1 MVQNLENLIDELN
14 KIKVNSAKKN
24 QDIPTI
30 SVAKIKD
37 MAQKY
42 NLSLLEVE
50 IAALEEKIIPE
61 RYERNY
67 DTINF
72 SEQIKLLRSTVC
84 VVGCGG
90 LGGNIIEI
98 LIRLGIGNLILVD
111 GDKFN
116 ESNLNRQLLCTED
129 KIGKVKAETAAERI
143 KHINSSINTKT
154 YSQFIDSSNVR
165 KIIQEAD
172 LVVDALDNITA
183 RFILEKACRELEK
196 PLIHGAI
203 NGFSGQVSTIFPQDK
218 GLQAIY
224 GPSQQYNQQN
234 KATRVSA
241 PSVTPAMVASFQVA
255 EVLKVLLNR
264 GKPLRN
270 KLLLLNLEESDI
282 NVLEFD

>member
-1 MVQNLENLIDELN
+1 MKKNLDNLIDELN

-24 QDIPTI
+24 IDIPTI
-30 SVAKIKD
+30 SVNKIKD

-42 NLSLLEVE
+42 NLSFREVE

-72 SEQIKLLRSTVC
+72 SEQIQLLRSTVC

-154 YSQFIDSSNVR
+154 YSQFINSANAR
-165 KIIQEAD
+165 KIIQGAD
-172 LVVDALDNITA
+172 LVVDALDNIAT
-183 RFILEKACRELEK
+183 RFILEEACRELEI
-196 PLIHGAI
+196 PFIHGAI

-218 GLQAIY
+218 GLQAIS
-224 GPSQQYNQQN
+224 GPPQQYNQQN
-234 KATRVSA
+234 KTSRVSA

-264 GKPLRN
+264 GNPLRN
-270 KLLLLNLEESDI
+270 KLLLLNLEEADI
-282 NVLEFD
+282 NVLEIE

>member
-1 MVQNLENLIDELN
+1 MEKNLDNIIDELN
-14 KIKVNSAKKN
+14 KIKVKSAKKN

-30 SVAKIKD
+30 SVDKIKD
-37 MAQKY
+37 IAQKY
-42 NLSLLEVE
+42 NLALLEVE
-50 IAALEEKIIPE
+50 IAALKEKIIPE

-72 SEQIKLLRSTVC
+72 SEQIQLLRSTVC

-165 KIIQEAD
+165 KIIQGAN
-172 LVVDALDNITA
+172 LVVDALDNIPS
-183 RFILEKACRELEK
+183 RFILEKACRELK
-196 PLIHGAI
+196 IPFIHGAI
-203 NGFSGQVSTIFPQDK
+203 NGFNGQVSTVFPQDK
-218 GLQAIY
+218 GLEAIY
-224 GPSQQYNQQN
+224 GKPEKFDNQD
-234 KATRVSA
+234 KISRVSVL
-241 PSVTPAMVASFQVA
+241 SVTPALVASFQVA
-255 EVLKVLLNR
+255 EVLKVLLNK

-270 KLLLLNLEESDI
+270 KLLLVNLEESDI
-282 NVLEFD
+282 NVLEMD